1 MVRPVIHAV
10 KHYVQ
15 TSLVS
20 VLASAILNTNLI
32 VAVEGPSANTPAEV
46 VEGAIVKA
54 IYIELWARGSELT
67 PGSFVFVIE
76 KRPGISSSVMNT
88 TDMAAL
94 QDYENKKNVL
104 FVSQGLSN
112 DTDSI
117 ATPLI
122 RGWVKIPKS
131 KQRFGLNDILAWS
144 FFAQGAIDQVLCGFA
159 TYKEYR

>member
-1 MVRPVIHAV
+1 MRAPIHSV

-15 TSLVS
+15 TSLATVTG
-20 VLASAILNTNLI
+20 LALLNTNLV
-32 VAVEGPSANTPAEV
+32 VAVEGPSANLVNEV

-54 IYIELWARGSELT
+54 VYVELWVRASGAS

-94 QDYENKKNVL
+94 GDYENKKNVL
-104 FVSQGLSN
+104 YTTQGLVN
-112 DTDSI
+112 DNSADAI
-117 ATPLI
+117 FAYK
-122 RGWVKIPKS
+122 GWLKIPKS
-131 KQRFGLNDILAWS
+131 KQRFGLNDILSWS
-144 FFAQGAIDQVLCGFA
+144 VFAQTSVDLVVCGMT